1 MTCILFFNY
10 KHIFSGNTRVVNINF
25 INNLWNSYLFAIE
38 INFKTFSYWV
48 TIKIDLKDQKLKIH
62 SSIILLIID

>member
-1 MTCILFFNY
+1 MTCILFFTY